1 MTLGEIRL
9 RVVRTDAERQIRM
22 SQHAEEI
29 RRQLA
34 ESARV
39 KQSFSEELIARIG
52 SFAEKCAAAL
62 RGGGKIVFFGNGG
75 SAADAL
81 HLAAELVV
89 RLRTDRPGL
98 AALALTT
105 NPSVLTAAGNDY
117 GFERIFSRQIES
129 LVSAQD
135 VLVAL
140 STSGASPNMLRGAEA
155 GKLSG
160 AFVVGFT
167 GETGGA
173 LAQKVDLLLNVPSQD
188 AQRIQEAHITIGHIT
203 CSLIEQLAT
212 KKA

>member
-1 MTLGEIRL
+1 MN
-9 RVVRTDAERQIRM
+9 
-22 SQHAEEI
+22 SPAEEI
-29 RRQLA
+29 RRQLE

-39 KQSFSEELIARIG
+39 KQSFSNELVGRIAQ
-52 SFAEKCAAAL
+52 FAEKSAAAL

-89 RLRTDRPGL
+89 RLRTDRAGL

-129 LVSAQD
+129 LVAKHD
-135 VLVAL
+135 VLAAL
-140 STSGASPNMLRGAEA
+140 STSGNSPNVIRGVEAGRARGAFLA
-155 GKLSG
+155 
-160 AFVVGFT
+160 AFT

-173 LAQKVDLLLNVPSQD
+173 LADKVDLLLNVPSKD
-188 AQRIQEAHITIGHIT
+188 AQRIQECHITVGHIA
-203 CSLIEQLAT
+203 CSLIEKLVCG
-212 KKA
+212 

>member
-1 MTLGEIRL
+1 MASH
-9 RVVRTDAERQIRM
+9 V
-22 SQHAEEI
+22 EEI

-39 KQSFSEELIARIG
+39 KQSFPDELVERI
-52 SFAEKCAAAL
+52 SQLAEKSAAAL
-62 RGGGKIVFFGNGG
+62 RAGGKIVLFGNGG

-89 RLRTDRPGL
+89 RLRAERKGL

-129 LVSAQD
+129 LVAAND
-135 VLVAL
+135 ILVAL
-140 STSGASPNMLRGAEA
+140 TTSGNSPNILRGVEA
-155 GKLSG
+155 GRAQG
-160 AFVVGFT
+160 AFTAAFT

-173 LAQKVDLLLNVPSQD
+173 LAGKVDLLLNVPSRD
-188 AQRIQEAHITIGHIT
+188 PQRIQESHITIGHIA
-203 CSLIEQLAT
+203 CSLIERLAT
-212 KKA
+212 V

>member
-1 MTLGEIRL
+1 M
-9 RVVRTDAERQIRM
+9 A
-22 SQHAEEI
+22 SHAEEI

-39 KQSFSEELIARIG
+39 KQSFPDELVERI
-52 SFAEKCAAAL
+52 SQLAEKSAAAL
-62 RGGGKIVFFGNGG
+62 RAGGKIVFFGNGG

-89 RLRTDRPGL
+89 RLREERKGL

-129 LVSAQD
+129 LVAAND
-135 VLVAL
+135 ILVAL
-140 STSGASPNMLRGAEA
+140 STSGDSPNILRGVEA
-155 GKLSG
+155 GRARAAYLV
-160 AFVVGFT
+160 AFT

-173 LAQKVDLLLNVPSQD
+173 LAGKVDLLLNVPSRD
-188 AQRIQEAHITIGHIT
+188 PQRIQEAHITIGHIV
-203 CSLIEQLAT
+203 CSLIEQLACS
-212 KKA
+212 